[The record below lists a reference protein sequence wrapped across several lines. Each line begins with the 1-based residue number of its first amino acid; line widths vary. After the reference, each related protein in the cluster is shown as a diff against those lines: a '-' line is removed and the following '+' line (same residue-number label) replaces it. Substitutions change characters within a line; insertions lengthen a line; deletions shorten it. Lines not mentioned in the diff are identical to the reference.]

1 MNNAKL
7 RPLDNALITY
17 QRQLVTEVAFCLND
31 IPTSIRVRVYRSLD
45 SDVFSSEQS
54 HYIQTPLQS
63 EPIFEVADD
72 HPSVEA
78 CLLAISHSMAEEY
91 QRAEAAGHTPSENWL
106 LPSRDFN

>member
-1 MNNAKL
+1 MNDATL

-17 QRQLVTEVAFCLND
+17 QRQLVTEVAFCLSD
-31 IPTSIRVRVYRSLD
+31 IPTSIRVRVYRALD
-45 SDVFSSEQS
+45 SEHFSSEQS

-78 CLLAISHSMAEEY
+78 CLLAIGNSMAEEY
-91 QRAEAAGHTPSENWL
+91 QRAEAAGHTPSESWL